1 MRRLPMGQVG
11 GEAIT
16 GWPSRVFVAAMPQLN
31 AQVGGVGRHPSAG
44 RMSVGGSVWPADA
57 GSRPEAAFKGSRRH
71 ISLNR
76 LSGESRRAWEVR
88 AVRTTEGLPLSNSA
102 PSERFFSTLSR

>member
-1 MRRLPMGQVG
+1 MAQPRLCRGYAAAERAGGWG
-11 GEAIT
+11 GEAPI
-16 GWPSRVFVAAMPQLN
+16 
-31 AQVGGVGRHPSAG
+31 
-44 RMSVGGSVWPADA
+44 GSVWPADA
-57 GSRPEAAFKGSRRH
+57 GSRPEAAFKGSRRR

-88 AVRTTEGLPLSNSA
+88 AVRTAEGLPLSNSA